1 MKGRKHSRLILYL
14 LCIHVNEILSCSS
27 CFYFH
32 SNVTAHLI
40 NNSGTR

>member
-1 MKGRKHSRLILYL
+1 MAWGLGLSVQGIASSDFVL
-14 LCIHVNEILSCSS
+14 LAMTDI
-27 CFYFH
+27 YFH